1 MKLYHFPSPHP
12 QKITFT
18 LHELVLSYQPST
30 DHFLN
35 TRNFLDLMPIGR
47 QEENEEMLTNF
58 VTGTAIRAD
67 DKTLAIAPRTDLRF
81 SAAVDVIGAEG
92 CVQRGPVQE
101 AFFEQ
106 KVG

>member
-1 MKLYHFPSPHP
+1 
-12 QKITFT
+12 
-18 LHELVLSYQPST
+18 
-30 DHFLN
+30 
-35 TRNFLDLMPIGR
+35 
-47 QEENEEMLTNF
+47 MLTNF

-81 SAAVDVIGAEG
+81 SAAVDVIGAAG